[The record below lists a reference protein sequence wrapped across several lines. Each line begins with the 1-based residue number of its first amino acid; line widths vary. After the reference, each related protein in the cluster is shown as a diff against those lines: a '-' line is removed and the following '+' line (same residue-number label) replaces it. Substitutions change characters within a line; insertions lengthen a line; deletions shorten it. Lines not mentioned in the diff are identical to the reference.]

1 MAKKIMVSPGLPATI
16 SPYSQVV
23 EGKGDRLIFISGQ
36 VSHDAEGNLV
46 GPGDME
52 TQIRQVFANLEIA
65 IKSAGGQM
73 SDITKLG
80 ILLTQLNPEVF
91 AVLAQ
96 VRKELFPDG
105 DYPASTLMQVSGLAS
120 PDWLVEIEAYAVV

>member
-1 MAKKIMVSPGLPATI
+1 MAKEIIVTPGLPAPMG
-16 SPYSQVV
+16 PYSQVV
-23 EGKGDRLIFISGQ
+23 EGKGKRLIFISGQ
-36 VSHDAEGNLV
+36 VPQDSEGNLK
-46 GPGDME
+46 GPGDIE
-52 TQIRQVFANLEIA
+52 AQVRQVFANLETA

-73 SDITKLG
+73 SDITKLV
-80 ILLTQLNPEVF
+80 ILLTQLSPEVY